1 MAENFRPIQ
10 TIDVNCRFCKRI
22 QPAQL
27 DRSIA
32 ANGKTVS
39 RESSFEYLCTKC
51 KRSFCFTGTD
61 LAEYVET
68 QQDQASE
75 ARDYNP
81 RMHCLLGDIVYH
93 KKFKESGAVVNKE
106 SGSPSCILVN
116 FEKTGIKKLV
126 EDA

>member
-1 MAENFRPIQ
+1 MAETFRPTQ
-10 TIDVNCRFCKRI
+10 TIEVYCRFCKRI

-39 RESSFEYLCTKC
+39 RESSFEYFCTKC

-61 LAEYVET
+61 LAANVEET
-68 QQDQASE
+68 PPPAE
-75 ARDYNP
+75 TRDYSP
-81 RMHCLLGDIVYH
+81 RMHYLIGDIVYH
-93 KKFKESGAVVNKE
+93 KKFKEAGPVVNKE

-116 FEKTGIKKLV
+116 FEKSGMKKLV